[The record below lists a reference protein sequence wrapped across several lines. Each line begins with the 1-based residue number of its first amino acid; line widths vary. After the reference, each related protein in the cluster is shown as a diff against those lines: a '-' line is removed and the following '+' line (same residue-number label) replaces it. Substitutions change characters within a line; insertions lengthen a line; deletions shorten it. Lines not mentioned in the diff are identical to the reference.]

1 MRHRVVRGVY
11 GGVVVTLVVCVG
23 LAGAHSFHRAWAA
36 GGWYGE
42 TVPAGVRKGPVPG
55 EYLHEKDQAVLV
67 YVPAGVFLR
76 GTSVGQAQALAA
88 QFGDYFVV
96 ETPQRS
102 VYLSAYY
109 IDKFEVT
116 NQQYAQF
123 LAALATAGRRY
134 AHPQAPLHKDPT
146 PAYWRDR
153 RLNGATQPVT
163 GVDWYDAYAYCRWA
177 GRRLPTEAQWE
188 KAARGPSGQEYPWGN
203 AWVAA
208 SSNNA
213 ESTFGQPV
221 LSHQQWIHLL
231 APLRLEA
238 LQRLTQPVGS
248 FPDGVSPYGVHDM
261 GGNLWEWCQDSY
273 HKDYYRMA
281 PSRNPPGPPD
291 SPYKVLR
298 GGCWSS
304 HRGKLRAAYRNYD
317 LATDRHLEVGFR
329 CVR

>member
-1 MRHRVVRGVY
+1 MRHHVVRVLGGCVTAALVVY
-11 GGVVVTLVVCVG
+11 GGFAVARGCRQV
-23 LAGAHSFHRAWAA
+23 WAEV
-36 GGWYGE
+36 GWYGE
-42 TVPAGVRKGPVPG
+42 ILPAGVRKGTGAG
-55 EYLHEKDQAVLV
+55 EYLHDTDQAVMV
-67 YVPAGVFLR
+67 YVPAGAFLR
-76 GTSVGQAQALAA
+76 GTSAARAQVLTA
-88 QFGDYFVV
+88 QFGDYFAV

-102 VYLSAYY
+102 IYLSAYY

-123 LAALATAGRRY
+123 LAALATDGRRY
-134 AHPQAPLHKDPT
+134 AHPQAPPDKDPIPT
-146 PAYWRDR
+146 YWHDR
-153 RLNGATQPVT
+153 RLNDATQPVT
-163 GVDWYDAYAYCRWA
+163 GVDWYDAYAYCGWA
-177 GRRLPTEAQWE
+177 GRHLPTEAQWE

-203 AWVAA
+203 TWTAA
-208 SSNNA
+208 NSNNA
-213 ESTFGQPV
+213 ESTFGHPI

-238 LQRLTQPVGS
+238 LQRLTTPVGS

-261 GGNLWEWCQDSY
+261 GGNLWEWCQDAY
-273 HKDYYRMA
+273 QKDYYRYA
-281 PSRNPPGPPD
+281 PSRNPPGPPS

-304 HRGKLRAAYRNYD
+304 YRGEIRAAYRNYD

>member
-1 MRHRVVRGVY
+1 MRHRVVRVLY
-11 GGVVVTLVVCVG
+11 GCAAVTLAVSVG
-23 LAGAHSFHRAWAA
+23 LAVASGSCQAEAA
-36 GGWYGE
+36 VGWYGE
-42 TVPAGVRKGPVPG
+42 TLPAGVRQGPVSG
-55 EYLHEKDQAVLV
+55 EYLHEKDQAVMV

-76 GTSVGQAQALAA
+76 GTPAVQAQALAA
-88 QFGDYFVV
+88 QFGDYFAV

-102 VYLSAYY
+102 IYLSAYY

-123 LAALATAGRRY
+123 LAVLATQGRRY
-134 AHPQAPLHKDPT
+134 AHPQAPPHKDPT
-146 PAYWRDR
+146 PTYWHDH

-188 KAARGPSGQEYPWGN
+188 KAARGLSGQEYPWGN

-208 SSNNA
+208 YSNNA
-213 ESTFGQPV
+213 ESTFGHPI
-221 LSHQQWIHLL
+221 LSHKQWIQLL
-231 APLRLEA
+231 GPLRLEA
-238 LQRLTQPVGS
+238 LQRLTMPVGS

-273 HKDYYRMA
+273 QKDYYRYA
-281 PSRNPPGPPD
+281 PSWNPPGPPS

-329 CVR
+329 CAR